1 MKAVTG
7 VFSSQSYALRA
18 LAQLR
23 ALGLTEDRLTL
34 LAPGGA
40 DTHEGAIPTVSAE
53 QPGMGKAMGAL
64 VGAATGLSGGPLLV
78 AALIPGVGPI
88 TVIGL
93 LGGAVVA
100 AAGAGVGAA
109 VGGELEN
116 AATEGLPEDE
126 IFVYE
131 DALRKGR
138 SVVIVLADDDVEAS
152 LFRELLKAE
161 GAESIDAA
169 REQWW
174 IGLRSAEQEHYSG
187 HGKKF
192 GNDEEFYRRGFEFA
206 LDARTRRKEY
216 DQVLPEM
223 AAKIEELKRQYPG
236 VEVAEPSGGVS
247 SVAGITT
254 SNSGVNRT
262 PRKAKTNSPPALT
275 SLRAVRWTVWD

>member
-7 VFSSQSYALRA
+7 VFGSQPYAQRA
-18 LAQLR
+18 LVQLR
-23 ALGLTEDRLTL
+23 ALGLSEDRLTL
-34 LAPGGA
+34 LTPGGI
-40 DTHEGAIPTVSAE
+40 DTHEGTIPTVSAE
-53 QPGMGKAMGAL
+53 QPGMGKAIGAL

-78 AALIPGVGPI
+78 AALIPGVGAV

-109 VGGELEN
+109 VGGNLEN
-116 AATEGLPEDE
+116 AQTEGLPEDE

-131 DALRKGR
+131 DALSKGR
-138 SVVIVLADDDVEAS
+138 SVVIALANDSVEAS

-169 REQWW
+169 REHWW
-174 IGLRSAEQEHYSG
+174 IGLRSAEQEHYSQ
-187 HGKKF
+187 HGKNF

-223 AAKIEELKRQYPG
+223 KVKIEELERQYPG
-236 VEVAEPSGGVS
+236 IEVAEPFRRGFERGRNHHQQLWSES
-247 SVAGITT
+247 
-254 SNSGVNRT
+254 
-262 PRKAKTNSPPALT
+262 KAA
-275 SLRAVRWTVWD
+275 

>member
-7 VFSSQSYALRA
+7 VFSSQSDAQRA
-18 LAQLR
+18 LTQLR
-23 ALGLTEDRLTL
+23 ALGLAEDRLTL
-34 LAPGGA
+34 LAPGRVDA
-40 DTHEGAIPTVSAE
+40 HEETQEEAIPTVAAE
-53 QPGMGKAMGAL
+53 QPGMGKAIGAL
-64 VGAATGLSGGPLLV
+64 VGAATGLSAGPLLL

-109 VGGELEN
+109 VGGKLEN
-116 AATEGLPEDE
+116 AQTDGLPEDE

-138 SVVIVLADDDVEAS
+138 SVVIALANDDVEAS
-152 LFRELLKAE
+152 LFRELMKAE

-174 IGLRSAEQEHYSG
+174 IGLRSAEQEHYSR
-187 HGKKF
+187 HGKNF

-206 LDARTRRKEY
+206 LDARTRHKEY
-216 DQVLPEM
+216 DQLLPAM
-223 AAKIEELKRQYPG
+223 TAKIEELQRRHPG
-236 VEVAEPSGGVS
+236 IEVAEPFRRGFERGRNHHQQLWSES
-247 SVAGITT
+247 QA
-254 SNSGVNRT
+254 
-262 PRKAKTNSPPALT
+262 A
-275 SLRAVRWTVWD
+275 

>member
-152 LFRELLKAE
+152 LFRELLTAE

-169 REQWW
+169 R
-174 IGLRSAEQEHYSG
+174 
-187 HGKKF
+187 
-192 GNDEEFYRRGFEFA
+192 
-206 LDARTRRKEY
+206 
-216 DQVLPEM
+216 
-223 AAKIEELKRQYPG
+223 
-236 VEVAEPSGGVS
+236 
-247 SVAGITT
+247 
-254 SNSGVNRT
+254 
-262 PRKAKTNSPPALT
+262 
-275 SLRAVRWTVWD
+275 

>member
-1 MKAVTG
+1 MRAVIG
-7 VFSSQSYALRA
+7 VFGSQPYAQRA
-18 LAQLR
+18 LVQLR
-23 ALGLTEDRLTL
+23 ALGLSEDRLTL
-34 LAPGGA
+34 LAPGGI
-40 DTHEGAIPTVSAE
+40 DTHEETIPTVSAE
-53 QPGMGKAMGAL
+53 QPGMGKTIGAL

-109 VGGELEN
+109 VGGKLEN
-116 AATEGLPEDE
+116 AQTEGLPEDE

-138 SVVIVLADDDVEAS
+138 SVVIALANDNVEAS

-174 IGLRSAEQEHYSG
+174 
-187 HGKKF
+187 
-192 GNDEEFYRRGFEFA
+192 
-206 LDARTRRKEY
+206 
-216 DQVLPEM
+216 
-223 AAKIEELKRQYPG
+223 
-236 VEVAEPSGGVS
+236 
-247 SVAGITT
+247 
-254 SNSGVNRT
+254 
-262 PRKAKTNSPPALT
+262 
-275 SLRAVRWTVWD
+275 

>member
-7 VFSSQSYALRA
+7 VFGSQPYAQRA
-18 LAQLR
+18 LVQLR
-23 ALGLTEDRLTL
+23 ALELSEDRLTL
-34 LAPGGA
+34 LTPGGI
-40 DTHEGAIPTVSAE
+40 DTHEGTIPTVSAE
-53 QPGMGKAMGAL
+53 QPGMGKAIGAL

-78 AALIPGVGPI
+78 AALIPGVGPV

-109 VGGELEN
+109 VGGSLEN
-116 AATEGLPEDE
+116 AQTEGLPEDE

-131 DALRKGR
+131 DALSKGR
-138 SVVIVLADDDVEAS
+138 SVVIALANDSVEAS

-169 REQWW
+169 REHWW
-174 IGLRSAEQEHYSG
+174 IGLRSAEQEHYSQ
-187 HGKKF
+187 HGKNF

-223 AAKIEELKRQYPG
+223 KVKIEELERQYPG
-236 VEVAEPSGGVS
+236 IEVAEPFRRGFERGRNHHQQLWSES
-247 SVAGITT
+247 
-254 SNSGVNRT
+254 
-262 PRKAKTNSPPALT
+262 KAA
-275 SLRAVRWTVWD
+275 